1 MGAGEGNTNILDAPG
16 VANNGLS
23 HPDPVFLEASRG
35 GVLNL
40 DILGNTMPAN
50 AYGPEFTFATLT
62 LRTLAGGVMGT
73 AINANIRSNAIT
85 LQNAAAQFVE
95 PIWFDIDTT
104 APGTAIRLEGNAGG
118 TNASP
123 VTFLNANNTFTPAT
137 GSSMWNGVVGNV
149 GNAAPSVLRAV
160 AGRCDRGTGGRVAH
174 RHAVVG
180 RWSLCWPAAGDRR

>member
-1 MGAGEGNTNILDAPG
+1 MRT
-16 VANNGLS
+16 
-23 HPDPVFLEASRG
+23 
-35 GVLNL
+35 
-40 DILGNTMPAN
+40 
-50 AYGPEFTFATLT
+50 GPEFTFATLT

-149 GNAAPSVLRAV
+149 GNAAPLFFAPSPDDVIAGPVGASPIVTLSVDGPS
-160 AGRCDRGTGGRVAH
+160 AGR
-174 RHAVVG
+174 
-180 RWSLCWPAAGDRR
+180 PAGDRR